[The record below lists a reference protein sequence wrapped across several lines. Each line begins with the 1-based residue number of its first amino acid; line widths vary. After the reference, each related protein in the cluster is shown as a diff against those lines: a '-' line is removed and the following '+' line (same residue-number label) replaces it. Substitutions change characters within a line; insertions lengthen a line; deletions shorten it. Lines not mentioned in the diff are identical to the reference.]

1 MSEEKKDG
9 SKQDSVTGNLVST
22 EKYIQLG
29 ITLPAATFLGWLF
42 GSMLDRWL
50 GTHWIYIVGL
60 LIGIAAGFV
69 QFIRVALSSDAKK

>member
-1 MSEEKKDG
+1 MTDEQKNGGER
-9 SKQDSVTGNLVST
+9 DSLAKNVVST

-69 QFIRVALSSDAKK
+69 QFIRVALSAEAKK

>member
-1 MSEEKKDG
+1 MTDEQKDNER
-9 SKQDSVTGNLVST
+9 DSVTKNVVST

-60 LIGIAAGFV
+60 LMGIAAGFV
-69 QFIRVALSSDAKK
+69 QFVRVALSAEARK

>member
-1 MSEEKKDG
+1 MGEEKKDG
-9 SKQDSVTGNLVST
+9 SEPDSVTGNLVST

-69 QFIRVALSSDAKK
+69 LFIRMALSAGAKK

>member
-1 MSEEKKDG
+1 MTDEQKDNER
-9 SKQDSVTGNLVST
+9 DSVAKNVVST

-60 LIGIAAGFV
+60 LLGIAAGFV
-69 QFIRVALSSDAKK
+69 QFIRVALSAEARK